1 MGGVKLDTLLPTEL
15 FQSCTS
21 LYSLI
26 YTHTPVDTEYEST
39 SLDVT
44 QLFPATVLLDLTV
57 TTIRTYN
64 SRRNGMFLVKKFTGS
79 CKSLLLL
86 SYWPGKVLDSTETR
100 PEIDLRDHLSWHNL
114 DLKIEIK
121 EEILCKK

>member
-44 QLFPATVLLDLTV
+44 QLFRATVLLDLTV

-64 SRRNGMFLVKKFTGS
+64 SRRNGMFLVKKLTGS
-79 CKSLLLL
+79 CKSPLLL
-86 SYWPGKVLDSTETR
+86 SYRPGKVLDSTETR
-100 PEIDLRDHLSWHNL
+100 PEIDLCDHLPWHNL
-114 DLKIEIK
+114 DLK
-121 EEILCKK
+121 LKKKFYVKSSR